1 MTILIY
7 SLIRLSLEE
16 GVDYILFLVKL
27 KIFSDTT
34 ELSGNH
40 NLTYPI
46 KALLQFLR

>member
-1 MTILIY
+1 MTTLIY

-16 GVDYILFLVKL
+16 AADYTLFLVKL
-27 KIFSDTT
+27 KNFSDTM
-34 ELSGNH
+34 ELSGNN